1 MSIEE
6 MVHDVCHDL
15 LSAMKDGAKF
25 DKGNSAAGTRV
36 RKAAMKAIKD
46 LKAMRTAVQEKKNA
60 G

>member
-1 MSIEE
+1 MI
-6 MVHDVCHDL
+6 HDVCHDL

-46 LKAMRTAVQEKKNA
+46 LKAMRTVVQEKKNA